1 MLVKKNKNSI
11 IFTSTNNNE
20 FNFNSKYIF
29 EYYVNNNSS
38 INVFFIINDSE
49 KKEKLE
55 HIFPKK
61 IIDTRT
67 IKGKIIA
74 LNSKFWL
81 TSTLDLPVLSLFKDH
96 SRVVFHMGHGIPLK
110 KIGLNENKINFI
122 KYINRRIRTRQFTHA
137 ISYSEKLKPEIKKIF
152 KNKDILY
159 LNIGQPRNDCLYQS
173 FDNARE
179 KILDII
185 NHDKENIKLI
195 LYCPTWRPYGQTM
208 IFPFP
213 DFDLQLLNKSLCD
226 NNTYLLVR
234 GHPFFNFTTP
244 EKFAY
249 TSNIISF
256 STEKISDITSV
267 LCGFDML
274 ITDYSSIYLD
284 FISTNKKIAFIPYD
298 IEKYND
304 LVGFS
309 FDYDH
314 FTPGDKLHSQ
324 KELIDFILSD
334 DRFTEERK
342 EIIND
347 INLKNNNCQELMNIL
362 TSYQNKK

>member
-1 MLVKKNKNSI
+1 
-11 IFTSTNNNE
+11 
-20 FNFNSKYIF
+20 
-29 EYYVNNNSS
+29 
-38 INVFFIINDSE
+38 
-49 KKEKLE
+49 
-55 HIFPKK
+55 
-61 IIDTRT
+61 
-67 IKGKIIA
+67 
-74 LNSKFWL
+74 
-81 TSTLDLPVLSLFKDH
+81 
-96 SRVVFHMGHGIPLK
+96 
-110 KIGLNENKINFI
+110 
-122 KYINRRIRTRQFTHA
+122 
-137 ISYSEKLKPEIKKIF
+137 
-152 KNKDILY
+152 
-159 LNIGQPRNDCLYQS
+159 
-173 FDNARE
+173 
-179 KILDII
+179 
-185 NHDKENIKLI
+185 
-195 LYCPTWRPYGQTM
+195 M